1 MGSLISLELI
11 NIELQFISEPDNY
24 NWLNWNLLA
33 IVLPIFAIILILIIC
48 LVKQHHPKR
57 NTQRWTPP
65 PTLLVILLFILIAL
79 VSDTNSFPGRKYP
92 LFKKPPLFK
101 RLGKPIAKGTIPI
114 LATSAVYLGFESF
127 AQFLTEHPDISVADK
142 SKISLK
148 DNRSQQAE
156 TTDSTME
163 CDPPPTTGIATTET
177 SAPPPTKET
186 TPTHPRV
193 QPPSPPAAAPETTD
207 DEPAAVDI
215 PLPDGPAPL
224 AALKLPQRL
233 KIASRVHFNPT
244 YIHNLLTPPPPP
256 NFMPNLKNTP
266 APSIRS
272 LCSPSIVSAPVPTYI
287 PNPQILFVAVPILTP
302 ATPLLPSQFLNVQP
316 FAGPGVSR
324 P

>member
-1 MGSLISLELI
+1 MSKISPKDIAHIQRYLKFI
-11 NIELQFISEPDNY
+11 NIS
-24 NWLNWNLLA
+24 
-33 IVLPIFAIILILIIC
+33 
-48 LVKQHHPKR
+48 K
-57 NTQRWTPP
+57 
-65 PTLLVILLFILIAL
+65 
-79 VSDTNSFPGRKYP
+79 
-92 LFKKPPLFK
+92 
-101 RLGKPIAKGTIPI
+101 
-114 LATSAVYLGFESF
+114 
-127 AQFLTEHPDISVADK
+127 DK

-233 KIASRVHFNPT
+233 KIASRVRILESGTIEALPIHEHTIKKNLIRKWERTRNKRIHKRITNLKPTPLNKVHFNPT